1 MFRLIDKA
9 DENRGYVT
17 AAIYSS
23 KDRITGMLIDD
34 VNQLT
39 TFWSIDDS
47 HFLQLN
53 TKMFKEFRKPNYVLF
68 LCVTLTHCQ
77 TLW

>member
-1 MFRLIDKA
+1 MFDEGELAQVRLDVTKVKSEKTFKALMFRLIDKA

-39 TFWSIDDS
+39 TF
-47 HFLQLN
+47 
-53 TKMFKEFRKPNYVLF
+53 
-68 LCVTLTHCQ
+68 
-77 TLW
+77 

>member
-47 HFLQLN
+47 HFFT
-53 TKMFKEFRKPNYVLF
+53 TKYKYLRNSESLTMFSFFV
-68 LCVTLTHCQ
+68 
-77 TLW
+77 

>member
-39 TFWSIDDS
+39 TFWDWWLCLTLDYYSTTNKNIS
-47 HFLQLN
+47 GIQ
-53 TKMFKEFRKPNYVLF
+53 PNYVLF
-68 LCVTLTHCQ
+68 FV
-77 TLW
+77 